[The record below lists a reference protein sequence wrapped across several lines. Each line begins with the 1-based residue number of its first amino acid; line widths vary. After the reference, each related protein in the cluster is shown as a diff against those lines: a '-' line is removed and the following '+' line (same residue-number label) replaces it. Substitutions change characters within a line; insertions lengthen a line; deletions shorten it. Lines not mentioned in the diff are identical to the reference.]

1 MRFSLGAMSLIVRAA
16 QSEHLEPVAR
26 IYQHYV
32 LTSTATFETVPP
44 SRAAWEAKVAGIASA
59 GWPFLVA
66 ELDGDVVGFGY
77 ASAWRARPAYAHTVE
92 ETVYLDGAAT
102 GRGVG
107 TTLLA
112 AVLDA
117 AQQAGARQ
125 AIAVVSDRG
134 AEGSLALHRKL
145 GFVQAGHL
153 QDVGEKFGLT
163 LGTYLLQKSLTA

>member
-16 QSEHLEPVAR
+16 QSEDLKAVAR

-44 SRAAWEAKVAGIASA
+44 LRAAWEVKAAGLAAA
-59 GWPFLVA
+59 GRPFLVA

-92 ETVYLDGAAT
+92 ETIYLDGAAT

-117 AQQAGARQ
+117 ARQAGARQ
-125 AIAVVSDRG
+125 AIAVVSDWG

-153 QDVGEKFGLT
+153 RDVGEKLGLT